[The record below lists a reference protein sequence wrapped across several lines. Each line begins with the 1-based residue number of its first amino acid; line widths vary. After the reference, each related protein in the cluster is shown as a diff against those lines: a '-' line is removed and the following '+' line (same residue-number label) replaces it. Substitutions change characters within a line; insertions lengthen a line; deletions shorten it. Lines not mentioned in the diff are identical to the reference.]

1 MAASRRDLRCRIVRR
16 ALREPFSIAG
26 VIYNAFETVVVEIS
40 EGGRSGRGEGAPLGY
55 KGQTA
60 EKLLAWIG
68 AAQSLVEDGCDRHDL
83 RKAMAPSGARNAI
96 DCALWDL
103 EAQQTGAPVWAMAG
117 LAEPS
122 PIRTTFT
129 IGCDSPDA
137 MAASAL
143 RWTEARALKL
153 KLCGDEDDAARI
165 MAVRA
170 ARPEVWLA
178 VDANRSLS
186 PVSFG
191 ALCPALLAAE
201 ITLVEQ
207 PLDVVADDA
216 IAGLGS
222 PVPVVA
228 DESFQTL
235 TDLAGLGGRF
245 DGINI
250 KLDKCGGL
258 TEAILIVEQAR
269 TLGLSVMVGNM
280 GGSSLAMAPAAMIA
294 GYCDH
299 VDLDGPIYLESDEA
313 PPADYGAGLFSVPP
327 GLWGSQRVEAC

>member
-1 MAASRRDLRCRIVRR
+1 MPAARRKFGCRIVRR
-16 ALREPFSIAG
+16 ALRTPFRIAG
-26 VIYNAFETVVVEIS
+26 VVYDAFDTVVAEIA

-60 EKLLAWIG
+60 
-68 AAQSLVEDGCDRHDL
+68 AQLIACMEAVKPLVEDGCDRDRL
-83 RKAMAPSGARNAI
+83 RGVMPPSGARNAM

-103 EAQQTGAPVWAMAG
+103 EAQQTGVPVWSRAG
-117 LAEPS
+117 LAAPR

-129 IGCDSPDA
+129 IGCDRPPA

-143 RWTEARALKL
+143 RWPEARALKL
-153 KLCGDEDDAARI
+153 KLCGDDDDAARI
-165 MAVRA
+165 AAVRA
-170 ARPEVWLA
+170 ARPDAWLA

-186 PVSFG
+186 PSSFG
-191 ALCPALLAAE
+191 ALRPALSAARVA
-201 ITLVEQ
+201 LVEQ
-207 PLDVVADDA
+207 PLDVGAEAAV
-216 IAGLGS
+216 AGLRS

-235 TDLAGLGGRF
+235 ADLDGLVGRF
-245 DGINI
+245 DGVNI

-269 TLGLSVMVGNM
+269 RLGLSVMVGNM
-280 GGSSLAMAPAAMIA
+280 GGSSLAMAPAAVIA

-299 VDLDGPIYLESDEA
+299 VDLDGPIYLEADES
-313 PPADYGAGLFSVPP
+313 PPADYRGGLVAVPP
-327 GLWGSQRVEAC
+327 ALWGSRRGEPC

>member
-1 MAASRRDLRCRIVRR
+1 MSASRRDLRCRIVQR

-26 VIYNAFETVVVEIS
+26 TIYDAFETVVVEIS
-40 EGGRSGRGEGAPLGY
+40 EEGRLGRGEGAPLGY
-55 KGQTA
+55 RGQTVSR
-60 EKLLAWIG
+60 LLAWIE
-68 AAQSLVEDGCDRHDL
+68 AVRPLVEDGCDRHDL
-83 RKAMAPSGARNAI
+83 RQVMAPSGARNAI

-103 EAQQTGAPVWAMAG
+103 EAQRTGAPVWAMAG
-117 LAEPS
+117 LAEPC
-122 PIRTTFT
+122 PVRTTFT
-129 IGCDSPDA
+129 IGCDSPET

-153 KLCGDEDDAARI
+153 KLCGDDDDAARI
-165 MAVRA
+165 AAVRA

-186 PVSFG
+186 QVSFG
-191 ALCPALLAAE
+191 ALRPALLAAE
-201 ITLVEQ
+201 IALVEQ
-207 PLDVVADDA
+207 PLDVGADDA
-216 IAGLGS
+216 IAALDS
-222 PVPVVA
+222 PIPVVA
-228 DESFQTL
+228 DESFQAL
-235 TDLAGLGGRF
+235 TDLAGLVGRF

-299 VDLDGPIYLESDEA
+299 VDLDGPIYLESDEE
-313 PPADYGAGLFSVPP
+313 PPTDYGAGLFSVPP
-327 GLWGSQRVEAC
+327 ALWGSQRVAAC